1 MPLTAPAMPRRER
14 DVKEYF
20 VEVVACVGDK
30 VVKRL
35 GPLTESRADR
45 VDAGLNINLDRENY
59 YTRIVAEE
67 PEQ

>member
-1 MPLTAPAMPRRER
+1 MPLSAPAMPRER
-14 DVKEYF
+14 TAREYF
-20 VEVVACVGDK
+20 VEVVSCVGEN

-45 VDAGLNINLDRENY
+45 VDAGLNINLDRENF